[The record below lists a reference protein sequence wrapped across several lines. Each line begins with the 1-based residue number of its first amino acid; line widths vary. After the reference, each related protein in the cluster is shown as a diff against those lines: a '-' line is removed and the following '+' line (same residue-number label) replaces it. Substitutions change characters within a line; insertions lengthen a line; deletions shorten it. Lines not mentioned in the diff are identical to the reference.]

1 MPSMIGKSSWIA
13 AIATAQVFAMVTAAN
28 AGEPIALVPEP
39 TTLSL
44 LGAGAV
50 IAGIGAWWRHRK

>member
-1 MPSMIGKSSWIA
+1 MIGKSSWIA
-13 AIATAQVFAMVTAAN
+13 AIVTAQVFAMVTAAN
-28 AGEPIALVPEP
+28 AGAPIALVPEP

>member
-1 MPSMIGKSSWIA
+1 MIGKSSWAA
-13 AIATAQVFAMVTAAN
+13 AIVTAQVFVMVTAAN
-28 AGEPIALVPEP
+28 AGTPVPVPEP
-39 TTLSL
+39 TTLGL

>member
-1 MPSMIGKSSWIA
+1 MIGKSSWIA

-28 AGEPIALVPEP
+28 AGELIALVPEP

>member
-1 MPSMIGKSSWIA
+1 MIGKSSWIV
-13 AIATAQVFAMVTAAN
+13 AIVTAQVFAMVTAAN
-28 AGEPIALVPEP
+28 AGELIALVPEP